1 MHEINSVYIP
11 IHEKVNQFSGAIKTG
26 QNVYDK
32 IEKTGQNIMNYIEK
46 RGKRGIVKKGGEN
59 LCIEKTPLS

>member
-1 MHEINSVYIP
+1 MKQSKRGKIYMIKS
-11 IHEKVNQFSGAIKTG
+11 EKRG
-26 QNVYDK
+26 K
-32 IEKTGQNIMNYIEK
+32 ILWIILKK